1 MKWFNLTWTYHVA
14 KWEKRNG
21 EERQERCGQVKM
33 GFQWRTVPPLNLG
46 SERENYGVFSIVTII
61 GDHCWHLLVQ
71 STTNVKS
78 SSMYETRAPTLWY
91 KDSKSVAIC
100 KPERGPL
107 PENQTGRHRGLRL
120 LDFQSCKKKKFLLF
134 KPPRILLWELE
145 QTNTETKAQRRQ
157 TLKLDREPS
166 YVILPSCGRVD
177 IFSVV
182 FLSLLFYPP
191 VLTL

>member
-1 MKWFNLTWTYHVA
+1 MRPELPL
-14 KWEKRNG
+14 
-21 EERQERCGQVKM
+21 CDI
-33 GFQWRTVPPLNLG
+33 RTVRVWPSANQKEVPYQ
-46 SERENYGVFSIVTII
+46 RTK
-61 GDHCWHLLVQ
+61 LVG
-71 STTNVKS
+71 TV
-78 SSMYETRAPTLWY
+78 
-91 KDSKSVAIC
+91 V
-100 KPERGPL
+100 
-107 PENQTGRHRGLRL
+107 
-120 LDFQSCKKKKFLLF
+120 LDFLTFRGVKKKFLLF
-134 KPPRILLWELE
+134 KPPSILLWELE